1 MNTEIAGRANPQ
13 LKAKAIMTARDDQT
27 FANASDDPVGDILAS
42 QSDPDSQSSA
52 DRQDIID
59 RIRFEYRLA
68 KAAEQSRIRIDL
80 GLYAFARVYFSAW
93 QPSAEKVSRLKAAA
107 QAKRVVDQI
116 RAGTAPSEEDS
127 AIYAAMSGMVNTA
140 QASWHAFEVERKAHR
155 KAAEKMVAQL
165 PAWDRIKH
173 VRGFS
178 VWGLATI
185 VGEVGD
191 VGDYPG
197 PRHLFKRLGLAP
209 DECYPKGEQR
219 TGRMIPRNSRGRI
232 MGIIADPLFRAQWR
246 GAREGDDGSQR
257 GNESQVDFDPVAT
270 SIPAH
275 AIGPFGAV
283 YGEAKVRQLAAG
295 KTKGHAEKLARRTMV
310 KALLHDVH
318 RAWHGVELDYA
329 KQNAGDGVPAPL

>member
-1 MNTEIAGRANPQ
+1 
-13 LKAKAIMTARDDQT
+13 
-27 FANASDDPVGDILAS
+27 
-42 QSDPDSQSSA
+42 
-52 DRQDIID
+52 
-59 RIRFEYRLA
+59 
-68 KAAEQSRIRIDL
+68 
-80 GLYAFARVYFSAW
+80 
-93 QPSAEKVSRLKAAA
+93 
-107 QAKRVVDQI
+107 
-116 RAGTAPSEEDS
+116 
-127 AIYAAMSGMVNTA
+127 
-140 QASWHAFEVERKAHR
+140 
-155 KAAEKMVAQL
+155 
-165 PAWDRIKH
+165 
-173 VRGFS
+173 
-178 VWGLATI
+178 
-185 VGEVGD
+185 
-191 VGDYPG
+191 
-197 PRHLFKRLGLAP
+197 
-209 DECYPKGEQR
+209 
-219 TGRMIPRNSRGRI
+219 